1 MVKSC
6 FYSLDNDE
14 KSLEE
19 ISNSILFYN
28 GPRDLLDIKNHPI
41 KY

>member
-28 GPRDLLDIKNHPI
+28 GTVDLVDVRNNPI

>member
-19 ISNSILFYN
+19 ISSSILFYN
-28 GPRDLLDIKNHPI
+28 GPRDLVDIINNPI

>member
-19 ISNSILFYN
+19 ISSSILFYN
-28 GPRDLLDIKNHPI
+28 GIRDLVDVKNHPI

>member
-28 GPRDLLDIKNHPI
+28 GTRDLLDIKNNPI

>member
-28 GPRDLLDIKNHPI
+28 GPRDLVDINNNPI